1 MFALPHTKFLNFRLT
16 FQQAQ
21 LQAGPNTVQQL
32 QASQLQANQL
42 QANQL
47 QANQLQANQQQ
58 ANSPVQQV
66 VSQIDQSNLI
76 KAQQVQPS
84 GTIQHI
90 QLHQPGLLKLQNNDQ
105 QLQSVQI
112 TSQPTAAQ
120 LQQMQN
126 AQQTA
131 NQLLAQQLTNP
142 PQPINPHKIQQAV
155 IHIHPIVT
163 SQAQIQGQVSG
174 TQQHVTIQAQSG
186 ITLQGQPSLTLQG
199 QQGLT
204 LQGQQGL
211 TLQGQQG
218 LTLQGQQG
226 LTLQGQQGLTL
237 QGQQSLTLQGQQKL
251 QNQQG
256 VNIQQQGITLQGQSV
271 NLQGQQTIS
280 LGSQVNNVNQVTL
293 KQKVAPPMQRTTNPA
308 ISALVTSLMNS
319 AHQFQQ
325 AAGKFWKM
333 FFSITYFHLGVT
345 LIRHGGSIASRVVL
359 ASRKLGV
366 VWCLLQGPQIL

>member
-1 MFALPHTKFLNFRLT
+1 MKRSEKVCNVAVSVSGWTGKGVFNNCMPLNKIHICTYLFCFPSNFSVELMFNFA

-32 QASQLQANQL
+32 QASQLQSNQLQANQL

-47 QANQLQANQQQ
+47 QANQLQANQLQTNQLQANQQQ

-76 KAQQVQPS
+76 KTQQVVQPS

-105 QLQSVQI
+105 QLQNVQI
-112 TSQPTAAQ
+112 TSQPTAVQ

-174 TQQHVTIQAQSG
+174 AQQHVTIQAQSG

-211 TLQGQQG
+211 TLQGQQS

-226 LTLQGQQGLTL
+226 LTLQGQQGL
-237 QGQQSLTLQGQQKL
+237 QKL

-280 LGSQVNNVNQVTL
+280 LAGQQVNNVNQVTQ

-325 AAGKFWKM
+325 AAGM
-333 FFSITYFHLGVT
+333 
-345 LIRHGGSIASRVVL
+345 
-359 ASRKLGV
+359 
-366 VWCLLQGPQIL
+366 